1 MKTPSLNF
9 YHLLALILGIIPS
22 TKVILL
28 TEGGAIAQPITPA
41 NDGTNTTV
49 TPQGNEFNIEGGTR
63 SGANL
68 FHSFD
73 QFNVN
78 SGQTANFL
86 TTPDTSNILG
96 RVTGGN
102 ASYINGLIQVIGGN
116 SNLFLMNPAGIMFG
130 PNASLNIPASFSVT
144 TATGIGF
151 DNNNFWFQAMGT
163 NDYSNLVG
171 NPSGYKFNVSTPGAI
186 VNEGNL
192 QSGENLTL
200 LGGTVINTGEL
211 STTNGNIT
219 IAAVEGGSVLR
230 ISQPGH
236 LLSLEVDST
245 IEDIS
250 NLDTL
255 SLPELLTG
263 GAENNA
269 TSIIVNSNG
278 ELELTDNTI
287 IADTPGNV
295 FVSGNIDLSI
305 QEQESESNFIV
316 LAKNDITVDNL
327 IETPGFVEF
336 KAGGSINLNADIDT
350 SVGNGNIDLFGNN
363 DEMNVANRS
372 EGKASINQL
381 DGTTLNAGSG
391 TINIEL
397 GNLGEVGDI
406 NLANLTTTGQVLV
419 NANGGNIARVSE
431 NSLINAGSIL
441 FQTSGEGGIGLID
454 APLRLDVENLE
465 AVGGSGGAFFNVLGD
480 VTVTRLTTI
489 AGGDVELSA
498 SGDITVSEGISTAI
512 SEGNENAGNISIES
526 REGGIDTTG
535 GTVDASSF
543 DGDGGNVEMK
553 AAGDLSTAEITA
565 NSGVFEFIYDEESG
579 FDLQVRGGS
588 GNAGDISVTAT
599 GDITLGSISSEGLLG
614 GNILLKSDANISING
629 SSIESESI
637 SFTSDSGTGGD
648 INITAKNLSVTNG
661 AAIGISTSGKGNAG

>member
-1 MKTPSLNF
+1 MKSSTFAYYSLS
-9 YHLLALILGIIPS
+9 LLA
-22 TKVILL
+22 VL
-28 TEGGAIAQPITPA
+28 TAFPANSQPITPA
-41 NDGTNTTV
+41 NDGTGTTV
-49 TPQGNEFNIEGGTR
+49 NQNGNQFNIEGGTQ

-78 SGQTANFL
+78 SGQIANFL

-102 ASYINGLIQVIGGN
+102 ASYINGLIQVIGSN
-116 SNLFLMNPAGIMFG
+116 SNLFLMNPAGIIFG

-151 DNNNFWFQAMGT
+151 DNNNFWFKAMGT

-171 NPSGYKFNVSTPGAI
+171 NPSGYRFNVSTPGAI

-211 STTNGNIT
+211 STAGGNIT

-236 LLSLEVDST
+236 LLSLDIDSR

-255 SLPELLTG
+255 SLPQLLTG
-263 GAENNA
+263 GSENNA

-295 FVSGNIDLSI
+295 FVSGKIDLSN
-305 QEQESESNFIV
+305 QDLESNLII
-316 LAKNDITVDNL
+316 LANNDIKVDNL
-327 IETPGFVEF
+327 IEISGFVEF
-336 KAGGSINLNADIDT
+336 KAGKSINLNADIDT

-363 DEMNVANRS
+363 DEMNVDHRYD
-372 EGKASINQL
+372 GKASINQL

-406 NLANLTTTGQVLV
+406 NLANLTTTGEVLV
-419 NANGGNIARVSE
+419 NANGGNIVRVSE
-431 NSLINAGSIL
+431 NSLISAGSVL
-441 FQTSGEGGIGLID
+441 FQTNGNGGIGFID
-454 APLRLDVENLE
+454 SPLQLDVENLE
-465 AVGGSGGAFFNVLGD
+465 AVSGSGGVFFDVGNINIGGVSEDVDGIVTAGGDIDIKSDGD
-480 VTVTRLTTI
+480 VTLNE
-489 AGGDVELSA
+489 A
-498 SGDITVSEGISTAI
+498 ISTI
-512 SEGNENAGNISIES
+512 ETVENNSEVEARGNTEIADTSGSINIE
-526 REGGIDTTG
+526 
-535 GTVDASSF
+535 
-543 DGDGGNVEMK
+543 
-553 AAGDLSTAEITA
+553 
-565 NSGVFEFIYDEESG
+565 
-579 FDLQVRGGS
+579 
-588 GNAGDISVTAT
+588 AT
-599 GDITLGSISSEGLLG
+599 GD
-614 GNILLKSDANISING
+614 
-629 SSIESESI
+629 
-637 SFTSDSGTGGD
+637 
-648 INITAKNLSVTNG
+648 
-661 AAIGISTSGKGNAG
+661 